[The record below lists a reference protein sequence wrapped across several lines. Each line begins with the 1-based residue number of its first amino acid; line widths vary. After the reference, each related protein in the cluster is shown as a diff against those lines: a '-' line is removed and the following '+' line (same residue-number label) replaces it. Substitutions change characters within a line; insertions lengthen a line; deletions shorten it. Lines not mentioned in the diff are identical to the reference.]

1 MTKSDDDAVFRRA
14 LGEPERVT
22 AAQQPT
28 QPDKAA
34 GYFDSATLK
43 VIAFADDS
51 KEVQAG
57 FGRWAGSLMRSCATA
72 TVRDLRNKDIV
83 SYSLPHESK
92 DGVYVG
98 RVTDVDKDNARV
110 EIQQHV
116 LSPEGEWVPVPTR
129 HTVDWASVQRKFS
142 EFPEPRGDEPDEDG
156 EYDEAKVRAS
166 FRDYFT
172 GPSPRKRR

>member
-1 MTKSDDDAVFRRA
+1 MTNKPNNA
-14 LGEPERVT
+14 GKP
-22 AAQQPT
+22 
-28 QPDKAA
+28 A

-43 VIAFADDS
+43 VIAFADDHE
-51 KEVQAG
+51 EVRGVTAA
-57 FGRWAGSLMRSCATA
+57 WAGSLMRSCATA

-116 LSPEGEWVPVPTR
+116 VSPEGEWVPVPTR

-156 EYDEAKVRAS
+156 ECDEAKVRAS